1 MKQRKVKI
9 KKNKQEKKEM
19 RRRADMMKPKK
30 VSMFTFAFI
39 GITALA
45 FLIVGY
51 FVFGTLVAVP
61 FTVLYLLLVLL
72 VQVIDRYPVGSKK
85 RRRAKAGFLFIL
97 LMGILGVLAFIAF
110 FTAVIL
116 SAPEFDT
123 TKLERNETT
132 IVYDSKKNIVATLG
146 TEKREKLEYD
156 ELPNVL
162 VDAIV
167 ATEDSRFFQHNG
179 VDAPRFIKAV
189 IGQLAGASDAGG
201 GSTLTMQV
209 AKNNFTSREAEGIQG
224 IIRKFTDIYLSIF
237 KIERAFTKQEIIEFY
252 VNEPFLGSNSYGVEQ
267 AAQTYFGKHAKQMN
281 LSEAA
286 LIAGLFQAPGAY
298 DPYLDSEAAT
308 QRRSTVLSLMVRHGY
323 ITEEEKEIAE
333 AIPVKRLL
341 AKDGNSTT
349 NKYQG
354 YIDLVIQELI
364 NKTGMDP
371 YAVPMEV
378 FTNLDPKRQQ
388 AIEKVFSGKTHTWVN
403 SSIQGA
409 AIAVD
414 SHTGKILAVGAGR
427 NRTGE
432 RTFNYA
438 TDISRQIG
446 STAKPIFDYGPA
458 IEYNYYSTAHIFN
471 DHPIY
476 YSGTSQRIVNYDGAY
491 RGNITLRYSLMDS
504 RNVPAVLAFQSVDMQ
519 KKIDFATGLGIKP
532 ELCAS
537 GYEYDTSSKKCVNK
551 KNSSKTDY
559 PYLHQAHAL
568 GAFNGASPL
577 QMAGAYTAFSNGGTY
592 YEPYTVSK
600 IILRNSNEKIE
611 FKPEG
616 ERAMSDAT
624 AYMVTDV
631 LKGVA
636 SHNGISV
643 YTNSPYAMKTGTTN
657 YDTQTAYRWGYSSD
671 AAPDGWIVGYT
682 PDTVIAMWTG
692 YVENKYGRYLTM
704 SQMFNHR
711 NYLFSSCS
719 KALFDNNGSRWTKP
733 SSVVSVKVV
742 KGTEQLPSAATPSS
756 MIITEL
762 FRRGH
767 TPKTVTKKYD
777 TLPNPSNLRL
787 SYSSGSV
794 RLSWGAAAKP
804 KESDKSF
811 GAFGYNVY
819 LNGKLLGFTTGT
831 SYTYSGA
838 SPFGTYTVKTAYKNT
853 TSNMSS
859 GISKSLSQ
867 RISIKSN
874 VDSEIT
880 IAVGDPAPIDSH
892 PFTVYEN
899 GVDVTASA
907 TITHSVSGPDGCTD
921 FSKPGTYTITYKV
934 KYDGESSTATTK
946 VYVEGNDE
954 PETPPETTP

>member
-1 MKQRKVKI
+1 MKLKKVKI
-9 KKNKQEKKEM
+9 KKNKSAM
-19 RRRADMMKPKK
+19 NRADLLKPKK
-30 VSMFTFAFI
+30 TSNFMYAFI
-39 GITALA
+39 GITALL
-45 FLIVGY
+45 FLVVGYLVFGLIVA
-51 FVFGTLVAVP
+51 LP
-61 FTVLYLLLVLL
+61 FTFLYLLLILL
-72 VQVIDRYPVGSKK
+72 VRVIDKYPVGNKK
-85 RRRAKAGFLFIL
+85 RRRAKVGFLLIL
-97 LMGILGVLAFIAF
+97 LMGILGILAFIAF
-110 FTAVIL
+110 FIAVIL
-116 SAPEFDT
+116 SAPEFDVK
-123 TKLERNETT
+123 KLERNETS
-132 IVYDSKKNIVATLG
+132 IVYDNKKNVIASLG
-146 TEKREKLEYD
+146 SEKREKLEYD

-179 VDAPRFIKAV
+179 VDAPRFTKAV
-189 IGQLAGASDAGG
+189 IGQLMGASDAGG

-209 AKNNFTSREAEGIQG
+209 AKNNFTSREADGIKG

-281 LSEAA
+281 LSEAS

-308 QRRSTVLSLMVRHGY
+308 NRRSIVLSLMVRHGY
-323 ITEEEKEIAE
+323 ITEEEKAIAE

-341 AKDGNSTT
+341 ANNKNTNT

-378 FTNLDPKRQQ
+378 YTNLDAKRQQ
-388 AIEKVFSGKTHTWVN
+388 AIEDVFSGKTHTWIN

-409 AIAVD
+409 AIAID

-476 YSGTSQRIVNYDGAY
+476 YSGTNQRIVNYDGAY

-504 RNVPAVLAFQSVDMQ
+504 RNVPAVLAFQSVSNE
-519 KKIDFATGLGIKP
+519 KIIDFATGLGIKP

-537 GYEYDTSSKKCVNK
+537 GYKYDTSSKKCVNT
-551 KNSSKTDY
+551 KNSSKTDA

-592 YEPYTVSK
+592 YEPYAVNK

-616 ERAMSDAT
+616 EKAMSDAT

-643 YTNSPYAMKTGTTN
+643 STTDQYALKTGTTN
-657 YDTQTAYRWGYSSD
+657 YDSATASRWGYSSD

-682 PDTVIAMWTG
+682 PNTVVAMWTG
-692 YVENKYGRYLTM
+692 YVENKYGRYLSM

-719 KALFDNNGSRWTKP
+719 RALFDNTGAKWTKP
-733 SSVVSVKVV
+733 SSVVAVKVV
-742 KGTEQLPSAATPSS
+742 KGTEQLPSAYTPSS
-756 MIITEL
+756 MIVTEL
-762 FRRGH
+762 FRKGH
-767 TPKTVTKKYD
+767 TPKTVSTKYN
-777 TLPNPSNLRL
+777 TLPNPSNLSL
-787 SYSSGSV
+787 SFNSGSV
-794 RLSWGAAAKP
+794 SLSWSAASKP
-804 KESDKSF
+804 KDSDSSL

-819 LNGKLLGFTTGT
+819 LNGRLLGFTTGT
-831 SYTYSGA
+831 SYTYSGS

-853 TSNMSS
+853 TDNMSS
-859 GISKSLSQ
+859 GISKSLHQ
-867 RISIKSN
+867 QINIQSN
-874 VDSEIT
+874 VDSEVT
-880 IAVGDPAPIDSH
+880 IAVGDGYTIDSN

-907 TITHSVSGPDGCTD
+907 TISHTISGPDGSTD
-921 FSKPGTYTITYKV
+921 FSKPGTYTITYTV
-934 KYDGESSTATTK
+934 KYDGETSQATTK
-946 VYVEGNDE
+946 VYVEDDE
-954 PETPPETTP
+954 DNPDIPGTPEG

>member
-1 MKQRKVKI
+1 MKQKKVKI
-9 KKNKQEKKEM
+9 KKSKSAMN
-19 RRRADMMKPKK
+19 RADLLKPRKT
-30 VSMFTFAFI
+30 SNFMYAFI
-39 GITALA
+39 GITALL

-51 FVFGTLVAVP
+51 LVFGLIVALP
-61 FTVLYLLLVLL
+61 FTVLYLLLILL
-72 VQVIDRYPVGSKK
+72 VRVIDRYPVGNKK
-85 RRRAKAGFLFIL
+85 RRRAKVGFLLIL
-97 LMGILGVLAFIAF
+97 LMGILGILAFIAF
-110 FTAVIL
+110 FIAVIL
-116 SAPEFDT
+116 AAPEFDVK
-123 TKLERNETT
+123 KLERNETS
-132 IVYDSKKNIVATLG
+132 IVYDNKKNVIATLG
-146 TEKREKLEYD
+146 SEKREKLEYD

-179 VDAPRFIKAV
+179 VDAPRFTKAV
-189 IGQLAGASDAGG
+189 IGQLMGASDAGG

-209 AKNNFTSREAEGIQG
+209 AKNNFTSREASGIQG

-281 LSEAA
+281 LAEAS

-298 DPYLDSEAAT
+298 DPFLDSEAAT
-308 QRRSTVLSLMVRHGY
+308 KRRSTVLSLMVRHGY

-341 AKDGNSTT
+341 VSKSNGNS

-378 FTNLDPKRQQ
+378 FTNLDAKRQQ
-388 AIEKVFSGKTHTWVN
+388 AIEDVFSGKTHNWIN

-427 NRTGE
+427 NRKGE

-504 RNVPAVLAFQSVDMQ
+504 RNVPAVLAFQSVDNE
-519 KKIDFATGLGIKP
+519 KIIDFATGLGIKP

-537 GYEYDTSSKKCVNK
+537 GYKYDTSSKKCVNT
-551 KNSSKTDY
+551 KNSSKTDA
-559 PYLHQAHAL
+559 PYLHQAHAV

-577 QMAGAYTAFSNGGTY
+577 QMAGAYTAYSNGGTY
-592 YEPYTVSK
+592 YEPYAVSK

-616 ERAMSDAT
+616 EKAMSDAT
-624 AYMVTDV
+624 SYMITDV

-643 YTNSPYAMKTGTTN
+643 YTNDQYAMKTGTTN
-657 YDTQTAYRWGYSSD
+657 YDSATAARWGYSSD

-682 PDTVIAMWTG
+682 PNTVIAMWTG
-692 YVENKYGRYLTM
+692 YVENKYGRYLSM
-704 SQMFNHR
+704 SQMFYHR
-711 NYLFSSCS
+711 NSLFSSCS
-719 KALFDNNGSRWTKP
+719 RALFDNTGARWTKP
-733 SSVVSVKVV
+733 SSVVAVKVV
-742 KGTEQLPSAATPSS
+742 KGTEDLPSATTPSS
-756 MIITEL
+756 MITTEL

-767 TPKTVTKKYD
+767 TPKTVTTKYN
-777 TLPNPSNLRL
+777 TLPNPSNLSL
-787 SYSSGSV
+787 SFNSGKV
-794 RLSWGAAAKP
+794 NLSWSAASKP
-804 KESDKSF
+804 KNSDSSF

-819 LNGKLLGFTTGT
+819 LNGNLLDFTTST
-831 SYTYSGA
+831 SYTYSGS

-853 TSNMSS
+853 NDNMSS
-859 GISKSLSQ
+859 GISKSLHQ
-867 RISIKSN
+867 QISIESN
-874 VDSEIT
+874 VDPEVT
-880 IAVGDPAPIDSH
+880 IAVGDGYTLDSH

-907 TITHSVSGPDGCTD
+907 TITHTISGPDGSTD
-921 FSKPGTYTITYKV
+921 FSKPGTYTITYTA
-934 KYDGESSTATTK
+934 KYDGETSQAITK
-946 VYVEGNDE
+946 VYVEGDDSGDDE
-954 PETPPETTP
+954 PEIPGTP